1 MFNLKGERGEIDMD
15 ELGKAIAA
23 LKAETSIPG
32 LGGTEDPEKEVE
44 QREMKEVE
52 AGMPHNKDRIFL
64 LKKALAQAALK
75 KKMGGE

>member
-44 QREMKEVE
+44 QREATEVE
-52 AGMPHNKDRIFL
+52 AGAPHNKDKVLL
-64 LKKALAQAALK
+64 LKKAFAKLALQKNLK
-75 KKMGGE
+75 D